1 MYVDIAQI
9 KQNGKVYP
17 RALLRESYRQD
28 GKVKHRTIAN
38 LSKCSETDLQAIK
51 FALKHKRDLTT
62 VPALKEIAHTQQGL
76 SVGAIILLKAMAD
89 RLHITQA
96 LGHEVEGKL
105 ALWQIMAR
113 VINQG
118 SRLSAVRLAGQHA
131 ICDLLELPSFNEED
145 LYANL
150 DWVCTQQE
158 QIEKHLFKP

>member
-1 MYVDIAQI
+1 
-9 KQNGKVYP
+9 
-17 RALLRESYRQD
+17 
-28 GKVKHRTIAN
+28 VKHRTIAN
-38 LSKCSETDLQAIK
+38 LSKCSETDIQAIK

-62 VPALKEIAHTQQGL
+62 VPALEEIAQSQQGL
-76 SVGAIILLKAMAD
+76 SVGAIVLLKAMAD

-96 LGHEVEGKL
+96 LGHGVEGQL

-150 DWVCTQQE
+150 DWVCAQQE
-158 QIEKHLFKP
+158 QIEKQLFQQRYCRTELPRLFLCSKVKSTL